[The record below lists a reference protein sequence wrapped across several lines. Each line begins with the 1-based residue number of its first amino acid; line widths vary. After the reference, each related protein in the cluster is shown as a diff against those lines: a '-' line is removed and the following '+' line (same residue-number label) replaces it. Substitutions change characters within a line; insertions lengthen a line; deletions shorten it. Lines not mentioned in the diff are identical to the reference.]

1 MPRLPLHP
9 ELTLALGEVPPADA
23 PDWMLVVEG
32 GHPLGWVRT
41 AGVQGAVDT
50 SDLNRSGTVASLT
63 ASPREVL
70 DAALSS
76 PARRGV
82 LVDDAGE
89 FVGTVRASE
98 LATLLEAGQA

>member
-1 MPRLPLHP
+1 M
-9 ELTLALGEVPPADA
+9 
-23 PDWMLVVEG
+23 
-32 GHPLGWVRT
+32 
-41 AGVQGAVDT
+41 DT

-63 ASPREVL
+63 ASPRG
-70 DAALSS
+70 
-76 PARRGV
+76 ARRSTVLAGQAGV

>member
-1 MPRLPLHP
+1 MGAHGRS
-9 ELTLALGEVPPADA
+9 
-23 PDWMLVVEG
+23 
-32 GHPLGWVRT
+32 
-41 AGVQGAVDT
+41 AG
-50 SDLNRSGTVASLT
+50 RSGHVRPEPKRYGRLADGV
-63 ASPREVL
+63 PREVL